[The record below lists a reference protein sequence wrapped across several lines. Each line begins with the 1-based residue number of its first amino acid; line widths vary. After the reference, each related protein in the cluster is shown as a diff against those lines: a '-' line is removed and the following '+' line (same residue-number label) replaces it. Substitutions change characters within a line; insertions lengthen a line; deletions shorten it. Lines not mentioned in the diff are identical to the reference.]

1 MQDCHIMNLAAS
13 KVDDG
18 AHFHLRNLNIT
29 PFDCTVLFQFLRY
42 VKNLLRLDLANNEH
56 IDSLEVAKFLCENN
70 VIELNL
76 FGNKIKDEGVEH
88 LCGALTGINE
98 NCKLTN
104 LNLGDNNINDKGAK
118 HLYVALINEKC
129 KLTNLNL
136 SNNNIKDEGVEH
148 LCGALINVNCKLTN
162 LNLSNN
168 NINDK
173 GVQYLC
179 GALKDVN
186 CNLEELQ
193 INNNEITDE
202 GFEQMCDFIETYE
215 YKLISLELASP
226 NMYKECRKR
235 LIIAAQGNPNGTL
248 KHLKF

>member
-88 LCGALTGINE
+88 LCGALIN
-98 NCKLTN
+98 L
-104 LNLGDNNINDKGAK
+104 
-118 HLYVALINEKC
+118 
-129 KLTNLNL
+129 
-136 SNNNIKDEGVEH
+136 
-148 LCGALINVNCKLTN
+148 NCKLTN

-193 INNNEITDE
+193 INNNEITDK

>member
-98 NCKLTN
+98 
-104 LNLGDNNINDKGAK
+104 
-118 HLYVALINEKC
+118 KC

-148 LCGALINVNCKLTN
+148 LCGALINLNCKLTN

-193 INNNEITDE
+193 INNNEITDK

>member
-56 IDSLEVAKFLCENN
+56 IDSLEVAKFLCENI

-88 LCGALTGINE
+88 LCGALTGMNE

-104 LNLGDNNINDKGAK
+104 LNLGDNNINDKGVK
-118 HLYVALINEKC
+118 HLCDALINEKC

-136 SNNNIKDEGVEH
+136 SNNNI
-148 LCGALINVNCKLTN
+148 
-162 LNLSNN
+162 
-168 NINDK
+168 NDK
-173 GVQYLC
+173 GVEYLC
-179 GALKDVN
+179 GALKNVN

-226 NMYKECRKR
+226 NMHKECRKR